1 MANCHLLCLT
11 VFYLSQ
17 VTLKS
22 RGILLQKDFPP
33 DISFLTLKNATKV
46 TYLDPKES
54 LNFVRREDAPL
65 FNNLSSVVEVGKKF
79 EQEEGKR

>member
-1 MANCHLLCLT
+1 MANCHLLCLA

-22 RGILLQKDFPP
+22 RGILLQTELPP
-33 DISFLTLKNATKV
+33 DISFLPLKNTTKV
-46 TYLDPKES
+46 TYLDSKES
-54 LNFVRREDAPL
+54 LNFVRKEDAPL
-65 FNNLSSVVEVGKKF
+65 FNNLSSVVQVGKKF

>member
-11 VFYLSQ
+11 IFYLSQ

-22 RGILLQKDFPP
+22 RGILLQKQLPP
-33 DISFLTLKNATKV
+33 DISPLALKDTSKV

-54 LNFVRREDAPL
+54 LNFVKRGDVPL
-65 FNNLSSVVEVGKKF
+65 FNNLSSVVEVAGKV
-79 EQEEGKR
+79 EQEEGNS